1 MVRNGVKN
9 LHGSKTIPKS
19 LKPID
24 ITEIRMLILESK
36 NLTERGE
43 KTIIFPDVAEKH

>member
-24 ITEIRMLILESK
+24 ITEIEMRPYSD
-36 NLTERGE
+36 LTGHSLYDINVPGYPDE
-43 KTIIFPDVAEKH
+43 K